1 MGLDDRG
8 KKKVFERLEMSSHFQ
23 FCFGWKHEDVFRQIF
38 NWIRFGLA
46 TITLSAMA
54 ISAINPQSNQL
65 QILSFTTFLESDRNL
80 LNLSRI
86 LKHFCRRKSY

>member
-8 KKKVFERLEMSSHFQ
+8 EKKVFERLEMSSHFQ
-23 FCFGWKHEDVFRQIF
+23 FCFGWKREDVFREIF
-38 NWIRFGLA
+38 NRIRFQLA
-46 TITLSAMA
+46 TIALSAMA
-54 ISAINPQSNQL
+54 VSAINPPSNQL
-65 QILSFTTFLESDRNL
+65 QILSFTTFPESEKNL